1 MNLRLRLTAADKRR
15 SVPPLATSSSSA
27 PGGGKRLLHSRAARF
42 QAARTRPFA
51 GRVLRR
57 LDARGFSFVM
67 ASGIVSVAAALQGL
81 PLLSEALLGVACIG
95 WVTLVLAP
103 TVLQQASAQPQL
115 ESFAFVA
122 ATAVLGTRLSLLGQ
136 PVLALALWALAGA
149 AWLALLARRPRGGRA
164 DGGWFLVVVG
174 TESLAVL
181 ASSLAGHWNESSWT
195 PRSDGGRSGFA
206 SIRPSRLRSPP
217 SFAASRARATCK
229 PWTCLLR
236 HRAALLDACAARARR
251 SGVSTSSERI
261 IIVIRYK

>member
-181 ASSLAGHWNESSWT
+181 ASSLAGHWNE
-195 PRSDGGRSGFA
+195 
-206 SIRPSRLRSPP
+206 
-217 SFAASRARATCK
+217 K
-229 PWTCLLR
+229 
-236 HRAALLDACAARARR
+236 LLDAALGWWSLGLCLYPAVAVAIAAELRR
-251 SGVSTSSERI
+251 QPRSRHL
-261 IIVIRYK
+261 